1 MEYFVLGI
9 CSRTEAESRG
19 YFTTVFVTVNA
30 PPEKNPDIVSSNCS
44 SFLVSFDIV
53 VGDNSVATAD
63 AADAVGGDAGDG
75 DAGDGDAGV
84 AFAGRDAVATRTAA
98 DNDKKDDRDIP
109 RFILS

>member
-1 MEYFVLGI
+1 MEYFVFGI
-9 CSRTEAESRG
+9 CNLTEAESRG

-44 SFLVSFDIV
+44 SFFVSFDIV
-53 VGDNSVATAD
+53 VGDKSVATAD

-75 DAGDGDAGV
+75 DAGV
-84 AFAGRDAVATRTAA
+84 AFAGKDAAATRTAA

>member
-75 DAGDGDAGV
+75 DAGV

-98 DNDKKDDRDIP
+98 DNDKKDDRDNIP